1 MVGAHCIKTW
11 AKTQATVAKSSA
23 ESELYAVVRGSTE
36 GLELITMGQDLGT
49 ELLVTVHIDANAA
62 KGIVE
67 RKGLQKT
74 RHIEVD
80 ILWLQEMQARRLLP
94 LS

>member
-1 MVGAHCIKTW
+1 MMGSHCLKTW

-23 ESELYAVVRGSTE
+23 ESELYGVIRGSTE
-36 GLELITMGQDLGT
+36 GLGLITMSLGFGISA
-49 ELLVTVHIDANAA
+49 TVQVHVDASAA

-67 RKGLQKT
+67 RRGLQQT

-80 ILWLQEMQARRLLP
+80 ILWLQEMQARLYFP
-94 LS
+94 